1 MTYKEFLERKIDIAP
16 LSGIEID
23 PAEVNPVLKDH
34 QRVSVLWALRGGRR
48 SIFARFGLGKTVMQ
62 LEWLNKRRAEGLTT
76 PKQIRVLERYGFQ
89 SVGTWSFDAA
99 KHMIDRI
106 AAGGWRGVPKG
117 VNPKTYTPAQEPPTS
132 DIDFG
137 W

>member
-1 MTYKEFLERKIDIAP
+1 MISML
-16 LSGIEID
+16 
-23 PAEVNPVLKDH
+23 
-34 QRVSVLWALRGGRR
+34 
-48 SIFARFGLGKTVMQ
+48 
-62 LEWLNKRRAEGLTT
+62 
-76 PKQIRVLERYGFQ
+76 
-89 SVGTWSFDAA
+89 SFDAA

-106 AAGGWRGVPKG
+106 AVQGWRGVPKG

>member
-1 MTYKEFLERKIDIAP
+1 M
-16 LSGIEID
+16 GILPDAVES
-23 PAEVNPVLKDH
+23 A
-34 QRVSVLWALRGGRR
+34 
-48 SIFARFGLGKTVMQ
+48 GKAS
-62 LEWLNKRRAEGLTT
+62 LLLDRLNKRRAEGLTT

-106 AAGGWRGVPKG
+106 AVQGWRGVPKG

>member
-1 MTYKEFLERKIDIAP
+1 MG
-16 LSGIEID
+16 SG
-23 PAEVNPVLKDH
+23 
-34 QRVSVLWALRGGRR
+34 GGR
-48 SIFARFGLGKTVMQ
+48 
-62 LEWLNKRRAEGLTT
+62 KRCTSLLLSLIHILTT

-106 AAGGWRGVPKG
+106 AVHGWLGVPKG